1 MKQGNKFERY
11 IAVIFFVT
19 IVTVIL
25 TSYFTLKD
33 VINSHNKQVQ
43 SAVTPLF
50 SLVTSEILRP
60 LNVANFMAKNQFVID
75 YAEQEEID
83 KSYLVSYLSLI
94 HI

>member
-1 MKQGNKFERY
+1 MQLGNKFERY
-11 IAVIFFVT
+11 IGVIFLVT

-33 VINSHNKQVQ
+33 VINTHNKQIQ

-60 LNVANFMAKNQFVID
+60 LNVANFMAKNKFVVD
-75 YAEQEEID
+75 YAE
-83 KSYLVSYLSLI
+83 
-94 HI
+94 